1 MLNESLIS
9 AAYPR
14 PGVNGAQTR
23 VGDDVACAQAASDL
37 HMDESEKAG
46 RLAKRVSTLA
56 AAASR
61 DAPKFGRAETP
72 QAPGRKKRAKDRPPT
87 FKTGRVIFSG
97 RSEAPC
103 VIKDLTDSGAR
114 IVLEGEAALP
124 PQVTLVIAT
133 TGTRK
138 EASVIW
144 QADRE
149 VGLSFAAG

>member
-1 MLNESLIS
+1 MLNEGLIS

-23 VGDDVACAQAASDL
+23 VVDDAACAQAASDL
-37 HMDESEKAG
+37 HMDETEKAD
-46 RLAKRVSTLA
+46 RLARRLSTLA
-56 AAASR
+56 AAAPR
-61 DAPKFGRAETP
+61 EAPKFRRAETP
-72 QAPGRKKRAKDRPPT
+72 QAPGRKKRAKDRTPT

-124 PQVTLVIAT
+124 PQVTLVIAAI
-133 TGTRK
+133 GSRK
-138 EASVIW
+138 EARVIW

-149 VGLSFAAG
+149 VGLSFAEG